1 MTKEFWKKVW
11 DAKGE
16 SASNDLLYLD
26 GYEHLN
32 IDFNSDTICDKIV
45 ATMNISP
52 GDRVLEVGCGAGF
65 LAREL
70 QVYDY
75 VGVDYSQSLI
85 NKHAELFENHT
96 VMVAEGCSLPF
107 DDGSFDKVFCFGVMQ
122 YFPSRD
128 YADKALDE
136 MKRVARS
143 SIFLG
148 DLKIAATRQEH
159 FVYPQNDL
167 EEQGYQFTECLYVP
181 NDVERYN
188 AFLELENDLE

>member
-75 VGVDYSQSLI
+75 V
-85 NKHAELFENHT
+85 ENHT